1 LESLSNLLSGEGDGA
16 IFPCIAD
23 LVVYGLQLSRFTP
36 SDQVPNRQDVTQY
49 LAAWCRDARLSEEAC
64 RNWLSD
70 YAVDTLLP
78 ISSSSPSSI
87 RHSTKSNVKY
97 VYRSMVPFVCER
109 EDNRFRAQCN
119 NSCRVYNE
127 MQNKTVAVRSEASTA
142 TSNETAAAP
151 STNPVVPLKHV
162 YQEQFRAATQL
173 MRAELAKGTKKWTIL
188 DLLKQH
194 GMKTRT
200 GREWTYT
207 TLNVEIRKLEKAPAH
222 KTANGEG

>member
-1 LESLSNLLSGEGDGA
+1 LNSLTDLLADEGNEA
-16 IFPCIAD
+16 IYPCIAD
-23 LVVYGLQLSRFTP
+23 LVVNGLQLSRFAP
-36 SDQVPNRQDVTQY
+36 SDQVPNRQDITQY
-49 LAAWCRDARLSEEAC
+49 LAAWCRDARLSEKAC

-87 RHSTKSNVKY
+87 RHSSKSNVEY

-127 MQNKTVAVRSEASTA
+127 MQNKTVAVRSEALTA
-142 TSNETAAAP
+142 TSYETAAAP
-151 STNPVVPLKHV
+151 STNPVVSLKHV
-162 YQEQFRAATQL
+162 YQEQFRAATQI
-173 MRAELAKGTKKWTIL
+173 MRTELAKGTKKWTIL
-188 DLLKQH
+188 DLLKQQ

-200 GREWTYT
+200 GREWTYA
-207 TLNVEIRKLEKAPAH
+207 TLNAEIRKLGKAPEH
-222 KTANGEG
+222 ETANGLS